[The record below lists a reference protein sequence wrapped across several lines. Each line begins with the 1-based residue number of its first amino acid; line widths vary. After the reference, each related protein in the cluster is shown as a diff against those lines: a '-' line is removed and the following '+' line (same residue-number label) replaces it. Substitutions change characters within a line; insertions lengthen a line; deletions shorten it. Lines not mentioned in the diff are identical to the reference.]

1 MAKLYQIQIDS
12 VNKQIMD
19 LIEKNQKFAQGQ
31 NLAAEHIQNLKEE
44 LTYAQTMLKTRSD
57 ILLLTAQR
65 LQER

>member
-12 VNKQIMD
+12 VNKQIID

-44 LTYAQTMLKTRSD
+44 LIYAQTMLKTRSE
-57 ILLLTAQR
+57 ILLVTAQ
-65 LQER
+65 